1 MSYPGRSVFAFNQYL
16 TQEGNIELVVPEEV
30 TRMIQ
35 KSAEDIVGL
44 REAEGPNKK

>member
-1 MSYPGRSVFAFNQYL
+1 MSYPGRSVFSFDKYL
-16 TQEGNIELVVPEEV
+16 TQEGNDELAVPEEV
-30 TRMIQ
+30 TRKVQ